1 MKKQLFGGLCGAAMW
16 LISCGPSVPGNEY
29 RIEGTLTGVPD
40 STVISLLRDNGDL
53 LEMMQC
59 DTVAGGHFAFSDTL
73 SATRKF
79 YLLCIDPGFP
89 SSYLTVWVAPGEK
102 VEVTGND
109 KLINLWEVRSNLPE
123 QVEQNRFA
131 DCTRNLLRQQVLCD
145 LQRDSLVQMLKDA
158 QQHGAMDVPAFQQL
172 KSRIDSLMRLSFQL
186 EYQKAQRTV
195 ECLQTAPFSQVWMDE
210 LEMQAMMLGN
220 APDYDFLHDFLT
232 LEKPLKELY
241 ATLPDSVRQT
251 TDGQRIYNLLYPI
264 QTVGVGD
271 EMVDGTLYDTE
282 GQERHLA
289 EFKGRYILLD
299 FWSQGCGPCVQSI
312 PELEKISDDY
322 ADRLTV
328 VSISS
333 DPKDLWLEF
342 LKKKG
347 LKGNQWNELRNDA
360 SGLAAAYNVH
370 GIPHYV
376 LIAPDGKVQDVWNGY
391 GKGSLERTIKK
402 HLP

>member
-29 RIEGTLTGVPD
+29 RIEGALTGVPD

-53 LEMMQC
+53 LEMMQF

-79 YLLCIDPGFP
+79 YLLCIAPGFP

-251 TDGQRIYNLLYPI
+251 TDGQRIYNLLYP
-264 QTVGVGD
+264 
-271 EMVDGTLYDTE
+271 
-282 GQERHLA
+282 H
-289 EFKGRYILLD
+289 
-299 FWSQGCGPCVQSI
+299 I
-312 PELEKISDDY
+312 P
-322 ADRLTV
+322 
-328 VSISS
+328 
-333 DPKDLWLEF
+333 WL
-342 LKKKG
+342 
-347 LKGNQWNELRNDA
+347 
-360 SGLAAAYNVH
+360 
-370 GIPHYV
+370 PHNFYSHH
-376 LIAPDGKVQDVWNGY
+376 P
-391 GKGSLERTIKK
+391 
-402 HLP
+402 